1 MKTSKVKLE
10 NKLKNKQFKQQST
23 LKKYRKEQRKLR
35 QAVKDAVSKK
45 PIPLEDPKEKRP
57 GNCENI
63 PVFQFLLICSKIYF
77 MQ

>member
-1 MKTSKVKLE
+1 LLKTSKVKLE

-45 PIPLEDPKEKRP
+45 PIPLENPKEKQA
-57 GNCENI
+57 GNY
-63 PVFQFLLICSKIYF
+63 KII
-77 MQ
+77 QVL